1 MDSPTTDHTHASRRY
16 DCPQCGAPV
25 EFRSSISLS
34 SVCEHCR
41 SIVVRKDFQ
50 VETFGQM
57 AELPADLSPLQI
69 GTQGHWQGRAFT
81 LIGRMRL
88 HYGDGSWTEWC
99 ADFGQG
105 TYGWVAEVMGFYMV
119 SFAHSVK
126 VPLVTEDIPA
136 GQILNIDGEAW
147 RVADV
152 KEGQCIAAE
161 GELPMV
167 APPGWSRTSIDLVGP
182 DGQFGSVEITPEGR
196 EFFVGAYAEFADLH
210 FTELRKVPGW
220 EKDAEITR
228 RQSQAMG
235 CPNCGAP
242 VNLRAEG
249 QSMAA
254 VCGSCATILD
264 TSTPNLQEIGKV
276 AQTTLKLN
284 LLLPIGT
291 RGLFKDEMWEV
302 VGFMRRKDR
311 WCSWDEYLLFNPW
324 LGFRFLVTFQGHWSF
339 VRILPGHHSQNQ
351 WQGQTFKLFAREEA
365 VTTDVLGEFYW
376 RVKNGERALL
386 TDYVSPP
393 FVLSKEEMPGL
404 NEITWSGGEY
414 VEAAEVQKAFVKAGG
429 SLPRPSGTY
438 LNQPNPHG
446 QRWKEVRTTF
456 IFTVIA
462 YILIQV
468 LFMGW
473 GTPRHVA
480 HTGIE
485 YQNARAGETLVSE
498 PFKLEGGSAPLHI
511 TATGLLLT
519 DTYLGLKG
527 SLVESKSQRSFPV
540 AFPLAN
546 YTTAPDGS
554 RQKVTLPGIP
564 SGEYVLRLTP
574 DASATLA
581 NATVTFTIERGGLFW
596 SNFWLGLILICVWPL
611 WIMLRSGSFEKRRWY
626 ESEFNPYG
634 GSDD

>member
-1 MDSPTTDHTHASRRY
+1 M
-16 DCPQCGAPV
+16 
-25 EFRSSISLS
+25 
-34 SVCEHCR
+34 
-41 SIVVRKDFQ
+41 
-50 VETFGQM
+50 ETFGQV
-57 AELPADLSPLQI
+57 AELPPDLSPLQI
-69 GTQGHWQGRAFT
+69 GTRGHWQGRAFT

-105 TYGWVAEVMGFYMV
+105 TYGWVAEVMGFYMI

-136 GQILNIDGEAW
+136 GQILNINGEAW

-152 KEGQCIAAE
+152 KEGRCIAAE

-167 APPGWSRTSIDLVGP
+167 APPGWSRTSIDLVSP

-210 FTELRKVPGW
+210 FTELRKLPGW

-228 RQSQAMG
+228 RQSQALG

-429 SLPRPSGTY
+429 SLPQPSGTY

-498 PFKLEGGSAPLHI
+498 PFKLEGSSAPLHI
-511 TATGLLLT
+511 TATGLLLS

-596 SNFWLGLILICVWPL
+596 SNFWLGLILICVWPI

>member
-1 MDSPTTDHTHASRRY
+1 MRR
-16 DCPQCGAPV
+16 
-25 EFRSSISLS
+25 
-34 SVCEHCR
+34 
-41 SIVVRKDFQ
+41 DFQ
-50 VETFGQM
+50 LETFGHI
-57 AELPADLSPLQI
+57 AELPPDLSPLQI
-69 GTQGHWQGRAFT
+69 GTRGHWQGRSFT

-99 ADFGQG
+99 ADFGQD

-126 VPLVTEDIPA
+126 VPPVTEDIPA
-136 GQILNIDGEAW
+136 GQILNIGGESW

-152 KEGQCIAAE
+152 KEGRCIAAE

-182 DGQFGSVEITPEGR
+182 DGQFGSIEITPEGR
-196 EFFVGAYAEFADLH
+196 DFFLGSYAEFADLN

-228 RQSQAMG
+228 RQSQAMS
-235 CPNCGAP
+235 CPSCGAP

-276 AQTTLKLN
+276 AQTTLRLN

-339 VRILPGHHSQNQ
+339 VRILPSHHSQNQ

-485 YQNARAGETLVSE
+485 YQNTRAGETLVSE
-498 PFKLEGGSAPLHI
+498 PFKLEGSSAPLHI
-511 TATGLLLT
+511 TATGLLLS

-554 RQKVTLPGIP
+554 RQKVTLPSIP
-564 SGEYVLRLTP
+564 SGEYLLRLAP

-596 SNFWLGLILICVWPL
+596 SNFWLGLILICVWPI